1 MQSTGVLSVS
11 TVKVLVVQKVL
22 PLYILVFLILMP
34 AMESFRY
41 IQNNRNITVSQLMPH
56 QILLFCKPNQQ
67 GQEVLV

>member
-22 PLYILVFLILMP
+22 PLYIIVFLILMP
-34 AMESFRY
+34 AMESIRY

-67 GQEVLV
+67 GQVLLV